1 MRPEILKFIEES
13 IEDKI
18 IDIGFGNYFLFD
30 IKSKGNKSKNKL
42 GYIKIKKIL
51 HFQRTNKIKMQL
63 QNKRKD
69 KMYLIRG

>member
-42 GYIKIKKIL
+42 WL
-51 HFQRTNKIKMQL
+51 H
-63 QNKRKD
+63 QNKK
-69 KMYLIRG
+69 KFCILKEPIK

>member
-18 IDIGFGNYFLFD
+18 IDIGFGNYILFD

-42 GYIKIKKIL
+42 GLHQNFKKSA
-51 HFQRTNKIKMQL
+51 F
-63 QNKRKD
+63 
-69 KMYLIRG
+69 